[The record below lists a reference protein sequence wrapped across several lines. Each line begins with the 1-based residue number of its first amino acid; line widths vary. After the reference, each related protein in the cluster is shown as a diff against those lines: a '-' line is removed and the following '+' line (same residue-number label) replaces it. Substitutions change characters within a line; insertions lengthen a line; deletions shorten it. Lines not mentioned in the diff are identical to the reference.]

1 MVEFLDVEEE
11 IQTSRNRKKAYDK
24 KLNLICRMAGNI
36 FSGNYEEATP
46 IQCVVHA
53 MDIYNDAE
61 ELLKKE
67 LQNEAN

>member
-1 MVEFLDVEEE
+1 M
-11 IQTSRNRKKAYDK
+11 NKKDYDK

-61 ELLKKE
+61 QQLKE
-67 LQNEAN
+67 DISDDTERSEGQA